1 MKKSLLTATLVAI
14 FGFAA
19 TAQEQGEIRVGAGIA
34 YGTQAT
40 IDLDDGSEKGALGL
54 NFGGEYFFTDVISA
68 APSYTMFFKE
78 EEGGAS
84 FKTSSFNL
92 DARYYFGDGMFYGLA
107 GLGFSS
113 AKLEGGGF
121 SESDSDTGLNI
132 GGGVMIPAGDA
143 LYINGQAKYNT
154 SFEQFVL
161 QAGVAF
167 AF

>member
-1 MKKSLLTATLVAI
+1 MKKLLLTAAIVA
-14 FGFAA
+14 FLGFTA
-19 TAQEQGEIRVGAGIA
+19 TAQEQGEIRVGAGLA

-40 IDLDDGSEKGALGL
+40 IDLNDGSEKGALGL
-54 NFGGEYFFTDVISA
+54 NFGGEYFITDVISA

-78 EEGGAS
+78 EEGGSS

-92 DARYYFGDGMFYGLA
+92 DARYYFGEGTFYGLA

-113 AKLEGGGF
+113 AKAEGGGF
-121 SESDSDTGLNI
+121 SATSSDTGINL
-132 GGGVMIPAGDA
+132 GVGAMIPAGDA
-143 LYINGQAKYNT
+143 LFINGQAKYNT